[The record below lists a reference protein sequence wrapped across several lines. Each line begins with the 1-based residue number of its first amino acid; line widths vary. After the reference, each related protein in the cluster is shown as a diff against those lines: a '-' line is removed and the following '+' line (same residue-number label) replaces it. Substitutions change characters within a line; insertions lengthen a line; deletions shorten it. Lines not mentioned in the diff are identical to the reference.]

1 MSKFEKDL
9 SKGSVVSQ
17 LISFSVPFIL
27 SNLIQA
33 LYAVA
38 DMIIVGQFCGTNS
51 MSGVN
56 IGGQVTTLVTNMVV
70 GLCAGATVLIGQYM
84 GFGARKE
91 LKAAIGTLFSTLMGL
106 GVILTVAMVFLRA
119 PILTLINTPK
129 ESFAEAESYLFYT
142 ALGTLFIF
150 GYNALSAVMRGMGDS
165 KNPLIF
171 VAIACVVNVGLD
183 LLLIGVFKMSAD
195 GAALATVVSQ
205 AVSMILCI
213 IHLKRNDFIFDFGL
227 KSFGFDKIQLK
238 KLIRVGIPSS
248 VQNTVAGV
256 SFLFLT
262 AIVNTIGVTA
272 SAAVGAVGKF
282 NSFGILPAIAM
293 SAAISA
299 MCAQNIGAGK
309 IDRAVKT
316 MKTGALLS
324 FAMSVVVFAVSML
337 FPEQIIRIFADDP
350 ALVEVGVPYFRVFAF
365 DYIIVSW
372 MFALNGLFIGA
383 GHTTFSLINSMC
395 SSILVRIPAAYI
407 LGMVLDFGLKGV
419 GAAAPLA
426 SLISAFG
433 GLLFYVSGRWKKS
446 TVLKDM

>member
-1 MSKFEKDL
+1 MNKFEKDL

-17 LISFSVPFIL
+17 LIAFSIPFIL

-38 DMIIVGQFCGTNS
+38 DMIIVGQFCGTHS

-56 IGGQVTTLVTNMVV
+56 IGGQITTLITNMVI

-91 LKAAIGTLFSTLMGL
+91 LKDTVGTLFTTLIFL
-106 GVILTVAMVFLRA
+106 SVVLTVAMIVLRA
-119 PILTLINTPK
+119 PLLKLINTPI
-129 ESFAEAESYLFYT
+129 ESFTEAESYLLFT
-142 ALGTLFIF
+142 ALGTIFIF

-171 VAIACVVNVGLD
+171 VGIACVVNIALD
-183 LLLIGVFKMSAD
+183 LVLIGIFKMKAN
-195 GAALATVVSQ
+195 GAAIATVVSQ

-213 IHLKRNDFIFDFGL
+213 IHLKRNDFVFDFNL
-227 KSFGFDKIQLK
+227 KSFGFDVIQLK
-238 KLIRVGIPSS
+238 KLIKVGIPSS
-248 VQNTVAGV
+248 VQNMVAGI

-262 AIVNTIGVTA
+262 ALVNTMGVTA

-282 NSFGILPAIAM
+282 NSFGILPPVAM

-309 IDRAVKT
+309 PDRAVKT
-316 MKTGALLS
+316 TKTGALLA
-324 FAMSVVVFAVSML
+324 FFMSAVVFTISQL
-337 FPEQIIRIFADDP
+337 FPEQILRIFADDP
-350 ALVEVGVPYFRVFAF
+350 ELVAAGVPYFRMFAF
-365 DYIIVSW
+365 DYITVPWVFS
-372 MFALNGLFIGA
+372 FNGLFIGS
-383 GHTTFSLINSMC
+383 GHTTFSLFNSIC
-395 SSILVRIPAAYI
+395 SSVLIRIPAEYI
-407 LGMVLDFGLKGV
+407 FGIMLDWGLLGV
-419 GAAAPLA
+419 GIAAPMASTLSVILA
-426 SLISAFG
+426 IG
-433 GLLFYVSGRWKKS
+433 FYLSGKWKAA